1 MITIRKLRSLPEDTR
16 MRKVIRLL
24 ESNRQQTPLE
34 RSYLIELCLLVTES
48 NEKRVGDFTRRCS
61 ENLISCLKED
71 REYEFALDDLRYS
84 LASDFNMTSGDWDFV
99 DDTAKLDPSG
109 RAIRPFSVL
118 LDRIRSPF
126 NVGSIFRT
134 SDSFGVKEILLTPL
148 CADVN
153 HSRTKRSAAGCLDSV
168 PYRILEETSI
178 LSKLEGREV
187 FALELG
193 GKSVDT
199 FEFPEDGV
207 MIVGSEELGVSPALL
222 EYAKHSAGIVSI
234 PLFGSK
240 GSLNVSTAFSIA
252 MYWWMHTKGKTDQ
265 L

>member
-109 RAIRPFSVL
+109 GPSVRFRYFWTESVL
-118 LDRIRSPF
+118 LSM
-126 NVGSIFRT
+126 
-134 SDSFGVKEILLTPL
+134 SDQYSEQATV
-148 CADVN
+148 
-153 HSRTKRSAAGCLDSV
+153 SV
-168 PYRILEETSI
+168 
-178 LSKLEGREV
+178 
-187 FALELG
+187 
-193 GKSVDT
+193 
-199 FEFPEDGV
+199 
-207 MIVGSEELGVSPALL
+207 
-222 EYAKHSAGIVSI
+222 
-234 PLFGSK
+234 
-240 GSLNVSTAFSIA
+240 
-252 MYWWMHTKGKTDQ
+252 
-265 L
+265 